1 MRART
6 TLALLIAALAAG
18 VGAGNVMATQSN
30 GVTTMIIGKSLFE
43 AFRTEAHTIPAD
55 DWQAQLR
62 TLGASDVYVVDNKF
76 SAGGS
81 TGWHSHPG
89 PSLILVLS
97 GTVTN
102 YSSDDPTCAGQDY
115 SAGQGFIDPAGVTHE
130 VRNNTTTPAEVVAVQ
145 LLPHGAAR
153 KVDQPQ
159 PSNCNQ

>member
-1 MRART
+1 MRPRT
-6 TLALLIAALAAG
+6 VLALVICALATGAL
-18 VGAGNVMATQSN
+18 AGNVMATPPA
-30 GVTTMIIGKSLFE
+30 GVNTMILGKSLFD
-43 AFRTEAHTIPAD
+43 AFRTDAHTLPAD

-76 SAGGS
+76 QPGGS

-115 SAGQGFIDPAGVTHE
+115 TAGQGFIDPAGVVHE
-130 VRNNTTTPAEVVAVQ
+130 IRNNTIANAEVLAVQ
-145 LLPHGAAR
+145 LLPHGSLR
-153 KVDQPQ
+153 RIDQPQ
-159 PSNCNQ
+159 PSNCTQ